1 MEKGDKLEKGTNILL
16 SLQQLTI
23 GGAET
28 HVVEL
33 AKELKRRGYNVIV
46 TSRGGVYEKEL
57 EAAGIKHYY
66 VPLHTKNPIQTV
78 KAARTLARVIRDE
91 KIDIVHSHARISSF
105 ILGKLHR
112 VMKFPYV
119 TTAHWVFTTKYGL
132 KYITEWG
139 EKCVAVSEDIK
150 TYLMDNYKIPARDIR
165 VTINGIDTDKFSP
178 ETDCSDICAEFG
190 LNPEKEN
197 IISYVSRMDESRS
210 LVAKQLIN
218 IAPRLD
224 KEIEKLRIVIVGD
237 GDDFATVKSRADA
250 INAQLGR
257 DAVILTGG
265 RTDINKFIAPC
276 KLFVGVSRSALEA
289 MAAAKPVVISGNE
302 GYIGLFDET
311 KLSVGIETNFCCR
324 GCAEPTEKLLLD
336 DILRFFNM
344 SEEEKEN
351 LGSYG
356 RELIKKDYSVH
367 RMADDCVKVYD
378 WALAKHKEILV
389 SGYYGFKNSGDDALL
404 SAIIKDISKYKES
417 PNLVVLSKNPKET
430 QRLYRV
436 RSINRFNIPSI
447 MKHMK
452 NAEMLIS
459 GGGTLMQDGTS
470 TKSLWYY
477 LHIIKMALKRNMK
490 VMLYSN
496 GIGPLNHE
504 KSRRDAREVL
514 NKVDLITLR
523 DSASAELLKEI
534 GVNRPKILVTA
545 DPALGLEGASAEK
558 GHKILEGIGTP
569 KGKRLLGV
577 SVRRWQENSPGFERI
592 IAEVCDY
599 VSEEYDMIPVFI
611 PMQIE
616 RDLTISQSI
625 AAYMKHKAVVVKK
638 RYSVDEVMSIVAAM
652 DLCIGMRLH
661 SLIYAAVASVPLI
674 GLVYDPK
681 VSSFMEHTHQKLYIG
696 VKELTVRGLIELIDK
711 CMDNYEEIS
720 EDLRNNYKELRVQAE
735 LNAKLAVQLY
745 EKGSVRTE

>member
-1 MEKGDKLEKGTNILL
+1 MEKGTNILL

-46 TSRGGVYEKEL
+46 TSKGGVYEKEL
-57 EAAGIKHYY
+57 EAVGIKHYY
-66 VPLHTKNPIQTV
+66 VPLHTKNPIQTI
-78 KAARTLARVIRDE
+78 KAARTLARIIREE

-105 ILGKLHR
+105 ILGKLHK

-132 KYITEWG
+132 KYITDWG

-178 ETDCSDICAEFG
+178 QTDCSDICAELG
-190 LNPEKEN
+190 VNPEKEN

-218 IAPRLD
+218 IVPKLD
-224 KEIEKLRIVIVGD
+224 KEIENLRVIIVGD
-237 GDDFATVKSRADA
+237 GDDFETVRSRADA
-250 INAQLGR
+250 VNAQLGR
-257 DAVILTGG
+257 KAIVLTGG
-265 RTDINKFIAPC
+265 RTDINKLVAPC
-276 KLFVGVSRSALEA
+276 KLFVGVSRAALEA

-302 GYIGLFDET
+302 GYIGLFDES
-311 KLSVGIETNFCCR
+311 KLPVGIETNFCCR
-324 GCAEPTEKLLLD
+324 GCSEPTERLLLD
-336 DILRFFNM
+336 DILKFFKM
-344 SEEEKEN
+344 SDTQKAE
-351 LGSYG
+351 LGRYG
-356 RELIKKDYSVH
+356 RELIKRDYSVH

-378 WALAKHKEILV
+378 WALAKHKEILI

-404 SAIIKDISKYKES
+404 SAIINDISKYKES
-417 PNLVVLSKNPKET
+417 PNIVVLSKAPAET
-430 QRLYRV
+430 QKLYRV
-436 RSINRFNIPSI
+436 KSINRFNIPSI
-447 MKHMK
+447 MRHMR

-477 LHIIKMALKRNMK
+477 LKIINMALKRNMK

-504 KSRRDAREVL
+504 RSREMTRDTL
-514 NKVDLITLR
+514 NQVDLITLR
-523 DSASAELLKEI
+523 DSASAELLKKI
-534 GVNRPKILVTA
+534 GVNKPKILITA
-545 DPALGLEGASAEK
+545 DPALDLEGASTEK
-558 GHKILEGIGTP
+558 GRMLLSEIGTP
-569 KGKRLLGV
+569 LDKKLFGV
-577 SVRRWQENSPGFERI
+577 SVRRWQNNNPDFERI

-599 VSEEYDMIPVFI
+599 VSEKYDMMPVFI

-616 RDLTISQSI
+616 RDLMISQSI
-625 AAYMKHKAVVVKK
+625 AARMKHKAVVVKK
-638 RYSVDEVMSIVAAM
+638 RYPVDEVMSIVASM
-652 DLCIGMRLH
+652 NLCIGMRLH

-681 VSSFMEHTHQKLYIG
+681 VSSFMEHTHQKLYTG
-696 VKELTVRGLIELIDK
+696 VKDLSARKLITLIDE
-711 CMDNYEEIS
+711 CMNNYKEIS
-720 EDLRNNYKELRVQAE
+720 KDLRNNYKELREKAE
-735 LNAKLAVQLY
+735 LNAKLAMELY
-745 EKGSVRTE
+745 EKGSVEAE

>member
-66 VPLHTKNPIQTV
+66 VPLHTKNPVQTI

-112 VMKFPYV
+112 IMKFPYV

-178 ETDCSDICAEFG
+178 DTDCSDICAELG
-190 LNPEKEN
+190 LNPETEN

-210 LVAKQLIN
+210 LAAKQLIN

-224 KEIEKLRIVIVGD
+224 KEIENLRIVIVGD

-250 INAQLGR
+250 VNAQLGR
-257 DAVILTGG
+257 NVIILTGG
-265 RTDINKFIAPC
+265 RTDINKLVAPC
-276 KLFVGVSRSALEA
+276 KLFVGVSRAALEA

-311 KLSVGIETNFCCR
+311 KLPVGIETNFCCR
-324 GCAEPTEKLLLD
+324 GCTEPTEKLLLD
-336 DILRFFNM
+336 DILKFFGI
-344 SEEEKEN
+344 SEEEQKK
-351 LGSYG
+351 LGAYG

-367 RMADDCVKVYD
+367 RMADDCIKVYD
-378 WALAKHKEILV
+378 WALAKHKEILI

-404 SAIIKDISKYKES
+404 SAIINDISKYKES

-436 RSINRFNIPSI
+436 KSINRFNIPSI

-477 LHIIKMALKRNMK
+477 LYIIKMALKRNMK

-504 KSRRDAREVL
+504 NSRRSTREVL
-514 NKVDLITLR
+514 NKVNLITLR
-523 DSASAELLKEI
+523 DAASAGLLKEI

-545 DPALGLEGASAEK
+545 DPALDLDGASAEK
-558 GHKILEGIGTP
+558 GRRLLEKIGAP
-569 KGKRLLGV
+569 KGKKLLGI
-577 SVRRWQENSPGFERI
+577 SVRRWQENSPGFEHI

-599 VSEEYDMIPVFI
+599 AAEKYDMLPVFI

-616 RDLTISQSI
+616 RDLMLSQSI
-625 AAYMKHKAVVVKK
+625 AARIKHKAIVVKK
-638 RYSVDEVMSIVAAM
+638 RYPVDTVMSIVAAM

-681 VSSFMEHTHQKLYIG
+681 VSSFMDHTHQKLYIG
-696 VKELTVRGLIELIDK
+696 VKELTSTGLIGLMDK
-711 CMDNYEEIS
+711 CMENYEEIS
-720 EDLRNNYKELRVQAE
+720 EDLRENYKKLRIQAE

-745 EKGSVRTE
+745 EKGSVGTE

>member
-1 MEKGDKLEKGTNILL
+1 MEKGTNILL

-33 AKELKRRGYNVIV
+33 AKELKRRGYNVVV
-46 TSRGGVYEKEL
+46 TSKGGVYEKEL
-57 EAAGIKHYY
+57 AAAGIKHYY
-66 VPLHTKNPIQTV
+66 VPLHTKNPVQMV

-105 ILGKLHR
+105 ILGKLHK

-132 KYITEWG
+132 KYITDWG

-178 ETDCSDICAEFG
+178 DTDCSDICKEFG
-190 LNPEKEN
+190 VNPENEN

-218 IAPRLD
+218 IVPELD
-224 KEIEKLRIVIVGD
+224 KKIENLRVVIVGD
-237 GDDFATVKSRADA
+237 GDDFSTVKSRADA

-257 DAVILTGG
+257 NAVVLTGG
-265 RTDINKFIAPC
+265 RTDINKFAAIC
-276 KLFVGVSRSALEA
+276 KIFVGVSRSALEA
-289 MAAAKPVVISGNE
+289 MAAEKPVIIAGNE
-302 GYIGLFDET
+302 GYIGLFDES
-311 KLSVGIETNFCCR
+311 KLPVGIETNFCCR
-324 GCAEPTEKLLLD
+324 GCAEPAEKLLLND
-336 DILRFFNM
+336 VLKFFGM
-344 SEEEKEN
+344 SAEEKKA
-351 LGSYG
+351 LGVYG
-356 RELIKKDYSVH
+356 RELIKRDYSVH

-404 SAIIKDISKYKES
+404 SAIINDISKYKES
-417 PNLVVLSKNPKET
+417 PNLVVLSKNPAET
-430 QRLYRV
+430 QKYYRV
-436 RSINRFNIPSI
+436 KSINRFNIPGI
-447 MKHMK
+447 MRHMK

-477 LHIIKMALKRNMK
+477 LYIIRMALKRNLK

-504 KSRRDAREVL
+504 NSREITRDTL
-514 NKVDLITLR
+514 NRVNLITLR
-523 DSASAELLKEI
+523 DEASAQLLDEI
-534 GVNRPKILVTA
+534 GVTKPKILVTA
-545 DPALGLEGASAEK
+545 DPALDLDGEPKENGRALLESLGV
-558 GHKILEGIGTP
+558 P
-569 KGKRLLGV
+569 KGKKIFGI
-577 SVRRWQENSPGFERI
+577 SVRRWQENGPNFERI
-592 IAEVCDY
+592 LAEVCDY
-599 VSEEYDMIPVFI
+599 VSEKYDMISVFI
-611 PMQIE
+611 PMQME
-616 RDLTISQSI
+616 RDLAISQSI
-625 AAYMKHKAVVVKK
+625 AARMKNKAVIVKS
-638 RYSVDEVMSIVAAM
+638 RYSVEKVMSMVSAM

-661 SLIYAAVASVPLI
+661 SLIYAAAASIPLI
-674 GLVYDPK
+674 GIVYDPK
-681 VSSFMEHTHQKLYIG
+681 VSSFMEHTHQNLYIDVKNLTADG
-696 VKELTVRGLIELIDK
+696 VKVLIDK
-711 CMDNYEEIS
+711 CMDNYNAIS
-720 EDLRNNYKELRVQAE
+720 EDLRNNYKDLREKAE
-735 LNAKLAVQLY
+735 LNAKLAADLY
-745 EKGSVRTE
+745 EKGRVDIG

>member
-1 MEKGDKLEKGTNILL
+1 MEKGTNILL

-46 TSRGGVYEKEL
+46 TSKGGVYEKEL
-57 EAAGIKHYY
+57 EAVGIKHYY
-66 VPLHTKNPIQTV
+66 VPLHTKNPIQTI
-78 KAARTLARVIRDE
+78 KAARTLARIIREE

-105 ILGKLHR
+105 ILGKLHK

-132 KYITEWG
+132 KYITDWG

-178 ETDCSDICAEFG
+178 QTDCSDICAELG
-190 LNPEKEN
+190 VNPEKEN

-218 IAPRLD
+218 IVPKLD
-224 KEIEKLRIVIVGD
+224 KEIENLRVIIVGD
-237 GDDFATVKSRADA
+237 GDDFETVRSRADA
-250 INAQLGR
+250 VNAQLGR
-257 DAVILTGG
+257 KAIVLTGG
-265 RTDINKFIAPC
+265 RTDINKLVAPC
-276 KLFVGVSRSALEA
+276 KLFVGVSRAALEA

-302 GYIGLFDET
+302 GYIGLFDES
-311 KLSVGIETNFCCR
+311 KLPVGIETNFCCR
-324 GCAEPTEKLLLD
+324 GCAEPTERLLLD
-336 DILRFFNM
+336 DILKFFKM
-344 SEEEKEN
+344 SDTQKAE
-351 LGSYG
+351 LGRYG
-356 RELIKKDYSVH
+356 RELIKRDYSVH

-378 WALAKHKEILV
+378 WALAKHKEILI

-404 SAIIKDISKYKES
+404 SAIINDISKYKES
-417 PNLVVLSKNPKET
+417 PNIVVLSKAPAET
-430 QRLYRV
+430 QKLYRV
-436 RSINRFNIPSI
+436 KSINRFNIPSI
-447 MKHMK
+447 MRHMR

-477 LHIIKMALKRNMK
+477 LKIINMALKRNMK

-504 KSRRDAREVL
+504 RSREMTRDTL
-514 NKVDLITLR
+514 NQVDLITLR
-523 DSASAELLKEI
+523 DSASAELLKKI
-534 GVNRPKILVTA
+534 GVNKPKILITA
-545 DPALGLEGASAEK
+545 DPALDLEGASTEK
-558 GHKILEGIGTP
+558 GRMLLSEIGTP
-569 KGKRLLGV
+569 LDKKLFGV
-577 SVRRWQENSPGFERI
+577 SVRRWQNNNPDFERI

-599 VSEEYDMIPVFI
+599 VSEKYDMMPVFI

-616 RDLTISQSI
+616 RDLMISQSI
-625 AAYMKHKAVVVKK
+625 AARMKHKAVVVKK
-638 RYSVDEVMSIVAAM
+638 RYPVDEVMSIVASM
-652 DLCIGMRLH
+652 NLCIGMRLH

-681 VSSFMEHTHQKLYIG
+681 VSSFMEHTHQKLYTG
-696 VKELTVRGLIELIDK
+696 VKDLSARKLITLIDE
-711 CMDNYEEIS
+711 CMNNYKEIS
-720 EDLRNNYKELRVQAE
+720 KDLRNNYKELREKAE
-735 LNAKLAVQLY
+735 LNAKLAMELY
-745 EKGSVRTE
+745 EKGSVEAE